1 MIPCDGVIAGHLH
14 PTIGGPFPGIAK
26 ALERVDFCPALG
38 AFVGTWKAST
48 SSRGITSSTATYTFS
63 QDAEG
68 FIVIVRGG
76 AQLRD
81 RVRFDGKDYPTPDIP
96 GRVVSWTKVSET
108 VYETT
113 IRRDGAVV
121 AKGRWILADGGK
133 RATQYTIPTR
143 ADGQDVTN
151 ATESVRTSGE
161 GHSLLGEWKRMSF
174 QAGEADLFVMTVS
187 EGPTLKMFY
196 PRNQDT
202 HTIRLDGKEYVPT
215 ERSAWPDVTTSAR
228 SLGPRTLRRTT
239 SRAGTPYLETL
250 MAVSADGKTLTVS
263 TRRPGSSDQPAVFVY
278 ERQE

>member
-1 MIPCDGVIAGHLH
+1 MGFSKSA
-14 PTIGGPFPGIAK
+14 ASA
-26 ALERVDFCPALG
+26 ALLLVAPVCASARQADVDLE
-38 AFVGTWKAST
+38 AFVGTWKANT
-48 SSRGITSSTATYTFS
+48 SSRVIASSPATYTFS

-96 GRVVSWTKVSET
+96 GRVVSWTKVSDT

-113 IRRDGAVV
+113 IKRDGAVV
-121 AKGRWILADGGK
+121 AKGRWILAEGGK
-133 RATQYTIPTR
+133 RVTQYTIPTR

-151 ATESVRTSGE
+151 ATEYVRTSGE
-161 GHSLLGEWKRMSF
+161 GHSLVGEWKPMSF
-174 QAGEADLFVMTVS
+174 RAGEADVFVITVG
-187 EGPTLKMFY
+187 EGSTLKAFY
-196 PRNQDT
+196 PRNQET

-228 SLGPRTLRRTT
+228 ALGPRTFRRTT

-250 MAVSADGKTLTVS
+250 MTVSSDGKTLTVT

-278 ERQE
+278 ERQD